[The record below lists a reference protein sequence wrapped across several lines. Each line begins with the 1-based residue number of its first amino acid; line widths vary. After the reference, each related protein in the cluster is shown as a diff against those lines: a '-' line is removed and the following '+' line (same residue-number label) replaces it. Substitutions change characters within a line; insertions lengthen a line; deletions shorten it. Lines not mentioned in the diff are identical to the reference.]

1 MNIFSLSEITSHRD
15 RSSRLFLEFLRSDS
29 LSAGLYELKSGSED
43 PQTPHAEDEI
53 YYIIRGRGMIRIDN
67 DHQAVGPGNI
77 IFIAKGADHRF
88 YSITEDLTMLV
99 VFAPPRGSGN

>member
-1 MNIFSLSEITSHRD
+1 MNIFSLSEITSQRD
-15 RSSRLFLEFLRSDS
+15 RSRRLFLEFLRSDS

-67 DHQAVGPGNI
+67 DQVLALLGLEQRDGLV
-77 IFIAKGADHRF
+77 
-88 YSITEDLTMLV
+88 YSLAEIQPNLK
-99 VFAPPRGSGN
+99 F